1 MALRGRPSAGASDS
15 KWTRTRSAQSA
26 AHDATRRRSASL
38 SDCGEG
44 MPAVSHA
51 SPRAMLKRDKPAV
64 PRISPSRGPTA
75 GADPAGPLGSKTSY
89 AQAVIDGQNGNP
101 DEVTASTTDAGE
113 LERRAYGR
121 TSTAEE
127 ELDALAARR
136 SLLELGR
143 HSNPT
148 VTPDP
153 GPANVDPLRVEA
165 TAKQGVIA
173 KDADASRRPRIRRAV
188 PFVVVGVV
196 ALVLGG
202 LVGRVGPALPP
213 ASTPPSATP
222 ALGSTSMSITMSARD
237 RTAST
242 IGQSLFSRAQ
252 QPTDKFPFY
261 DENSPEYQPSTV
273 RLVATSTALGSVYIA
288 KRGRLGA
295 GVCLM
300 LVSPKASDGS
310 QTGTT
315 GCASTSS
322 FLAHGIVLKVIDTD
336 ESVGQVAHW
345 TVHAITVSST
355 Q

>member
-1 MALRGRPSAGASDS
+1 V
-15 KWTRTRSAQSA
+15 T
-26 AHDATRRRSASL
+26 
-38 SDCGEG
+38 
-44 MPAVSHA
+44 
-51 SPRAMLKRDKPAV
+51 
-64 PRISPSRGPTA
+64 
-75 GADPAGPLGSKTSY
+75 
-89 AQAVIDGQNGNP
+89 DGQNGWP

-136 SLLELGR
+136 SLLELDR

-153 GPANVDPLRVEA
+153 GPTFADLLGVEA
-165 TAKQGVIA
+165 KAEHGVIA
-173 KDADASRRPRIRRAV
+173 EDAEASRRPRVRRVV

-202 LVGRVGPALPP
+202 LVGRANPSPPP
-213 ASTPPSATP
+213 ASTRPSTTP
-222 ALGSTSMSITMSARD
+222 AVGSTSMSITMSARD
-237 RTAST
+237 QTAST

-261 DENSPEYQPSTV
+261 DEHSPEYQPSTV

-322 FLAHGIVLKVIDTD
+322 FLAQRDRAEGHR
-336 ESVGQVAHW
+336 H
-345 TVHAITVSST
+345 
-355 Q
+355 